1 MWNLD
6 VSLAEGTVMA
16 CSALLS
22 PFPCHSKVALPTEL
36 SVPCLFPAFL
46 SYRENWLSEPC
57 PLCQLAKSLEGRCSV
72 SDITFRSSPSFLRRT
87 PPCRLLVRE
96 PACLSL
102 ADRLPWPSH
111 FILTLEETV
120 QSPAIC
126 RQDPRLLS
134 SLPACL
140 SFPLFLRIWPTKAFT
155 NDSYSEARA
164 NKRLEKKNPVNV
176 WFAFSVNLLSCQG
189 HFDWLLA
196 SLVNSQITQAASIS
210 FSQID
215 KSVSSI
221 TPTLIIQF

>member
-16 CSALLS
+16 CSAPAL
-22 PFPCHSKVALPTEL
+22 PFPVSFRGGCSHWVECSLPV
-36 SVPCLFPAFL
+36 SCL
-46 SYRENWLSEPC
+46 
-57 PLCQLAKSLEGRCSV
+57 
-72 SDITFRSSPSFLRRT
+72 SFLQRELALWTMPSLPVGKVLRRQMLCFWHHLQKLSQFSEKN
-87 PPCRLLVRE
+87 PPLPSSCE
-96 PACLSL
+96 GTWCLSL

-111 FILTLEETV
+111 FILTLEETA
-120 QSPAIC
+120 QSPAVC

-164 NKRLEKKNPVNV
+164 NKRLEKKNPLNV

-210 FSQID
+210 FSQFD

-221 TPTLIIQF
+221 TPTLIVQF